1 MVIILDNYL
10 EEPANFKMLENVAS
24 TKAGTDQ
31 VVKDSKVCIVL
42 NILYLVYPWVD
53 IGLDQ
58 QEATPIVD
66 ILDSEEDKNVEI
78 QAQVYILDVLIA
90 PKEDPNQI

>member
-1 MVIILDNYL
+1 
-10 EEPANFKMLENVAS
+10 MLENVAS